1 VRWVVAFALLS
12 LPAVAADWISIK
24 SQRVEVLTDAG
35 EHTGRDLLA
44 RFETI
49 RNIFQDVALADDPL
63 PVRAIAFSSEREFHD
78 YHDDRLVEGFQT
90 RGDRDYIA
98 MFVGPEAR
106 RVATHEYVH
115 VVLNHARCSLPIWFE
130 EGLAEFYSNADV
142 RDTKITVGE
151 RIDGRLASLTSTA
164 WLSASELSSRDRAIT
179 RRPIFYAESWALV
192 HMLNL
197 SPRWRDGMPQF
208 VLALAENRDGFQSA
222 FGKSMDQALME
233 LHSYIQSMPTF
244 SLAHRPPASSGQYA
258 VAKLSPIAAAVA
270 RAELALH
277 VDRPALARSLI
288 EKAAGT
294 LDTAEVSAARG
305 EIELA
310 DKHPE
315 KARVYFKRAIELGS
329 RDPEMWFQYANLEHD
344 HALLKNDLLQK
355 VVELNPDFAEAHF
368 LLGERLTDAGD
379 FTRAIAH
386 LQEAVRVRPRDSF
399 YWHAL
404 GFAQVKAGLQTDA
417 IASARHA
424 KATAITDPQ
433 ESAADA
439 LIQLAQQQRQPIEKR
454 PPVTTPPS
462 WQNPK
467 GDTRVEGVLTQV
479 DCDPDLARLHVAD
492 AAGKAITLSVLHP
505 DRVTLVNAPGLQHAF
520 PCGPQKLAVAVE
532 YFGTTSEVTKI
543 EFRTGN

>member
-1 VRWVVAFALLS
+1 LASPTHS
-12 LPAVAADWISIK
+12 LPV
-24 SQRVEVLTDAG
+24 T
-35 EHTGRDLLA
+35 
-44 RFETI
+44 
-49 RNIFQDVALADDPL
+49 
-63 PVRAIAFSSEREFHD
+63 
-78 YHDDRLVEGFQT
+78 
-90 RGDRDYIA
+90 
-98 MFVGPEAR
+98 
-106 RVATHEYVH
+106 
-115 VVLNHARCSLPIWFE
+115 
-130 EGLAEFYSNADV
+130 
-142 RDTKITVGE
+142 
-151 RIDGRLASLTSTA
+151 
-164 WLSASELSSRDRAIT
+164 
-179 RRPIFYAESWALV
+179 
-192 HMLNL
+192 
-197 SPRWRDGMPQF
+197 PQ
-208 VLALAENRDGFQSA
+208 V
-222 FGKSMDQALME
+222 
-233 LHSYIQSMPTF
+233 T
-244 SLAHRPPASSGQYA
+244 
-258 VAKLSPIAAAVA
+258 KLSPIAAAVA

-277 VDRPALARSLI
+277 VDRPQLARSLI

-294 LDTAEVSAARG
+294 LDTAEVAAARG

-315 KARVYFKRAIELGS
+315 KAREYFKRAIELGS
-329 RDPEMWFQYANLEHD
+329 TDAEMWFQFSTLDRASGAPESHSNES
-344 HALLKNDLLQK
+344 LQK

-368 LLGERLTDAGD
+368 LLGERLTDDGD

-439 LIQLAQQQRQPIEKR
+439 MIQLAQQQRQLIEKR

-479 DCDPDLARLHVAD
+479 DCEADLARLHVAD

-505 DRVTLVNAPGLQHAF
+505 ERVTLVNAPGLQHAF
-520 PCGPQKLAVAVE
+520 PCGPQKLAVTVE

-543 EFRTGN
+543 EFRTIN